1 MQWMIT
7 NVNLFSTVES
17 ENSFTDRNNN
27 DAWYWCFLLFI
38 YLLIF
43 WAAFDTKAALLAMQI
58 LVPKEAVV
66 LRRCESETWK
76 SRW

>member
-1 MQWMIT
+1 MQPLFT
-7 NVNLFSTVES
+7 NVNLFSAVES
-17 ENSFTDRNNN
+17 VNSLTDRNSN

-43 WAAFDTKAALLAMQI
+43 LVAFDTKAALLAMQI

-76 SRW
+76 